1 MISGEIIIATR
12 NEGKVKEFRQL
23 FKESFEKVLSLNDF
37 ENVPEIV
44 EDRDSFRGNA
54 LKKAETISKLFN
66 RTALADDSG
75 LVVESLGGEPGIY
88 SARYAG
94 EDADDEKN
102 IIKLL
107 KNMEG
112 KKDRKAMFVCAL
124 AIVFPDGNSEVF
136 EGECHGEITEMK
148 IGTNGFGYDPVFYLS
163 QYKKTMAEISPE
175 IKNSISHRS
184 ESAKQL
190 IDYLKNI

>member
-12 NEGKVKEFRQL
+12 NEGKVTEFREL
-23 FKESFEKVLSLNDF
+23 FKESFKKVLSLNDF

-54 LKKAETISKLFN
+54 LKKAETISKMFN

-75 LVVESLGGEPGIY
+75 LVVDSLGGEPGIY

-94 EDADDEKN
+94 EDADDEEN

-112 KKDRKAMFVCAL
+112 KKDRKAKFVCAL

>member
-54 LKKAETISKLFN
+54 LKKAETISKMFN

-75 LVVESLGGEPGIY
+75 LVVDSLGGEPGIY

-107 KNMEG
+107 K
-112 KKDRKAMFVCAL
+112 K
-124 AIVFPDGNSEVF
+124 S
-136 EGECHGEITEMK
+136 
-148 IGTNGFGYDPVFYLS
+148 
-163 QYKKTMAEISPE
+163 
-175 IKNSISHRS
+175 
-184 ESAKQL
+184 
-190 IDYLKNI
+190 

>member
-1 MISGEIIIATR
+1 MCSGEIIIATR
-12 NEGKVKEFRQL
+12 NEGKVKEFREL
-23 FKESFEKVLSLNDF
+23 FKKSFEKVLSLNDF

-66 RTALADDSG
+66 RIALADDSG
-75 LVVESLGGEPGIY
+75 LVVDSLGGEPGIF

-102 IIKLL
+102 ITKLL

-112 KKDRKAMFVCAL
+112 KKDRGARFVCAL

-190 IDYLKNI
+190 IDYLKNL